1 MKIVHQKGLWG
12 QIKKKFE
19 FSLLSPDSRKLL
31 TTTLNTLNLAMAEE
45 DYLIFFTGEGEGR
58 VERRLK
64 KSQVT
69 AEKLAQMFGVS
80 HNAEA
85 LTVGSLSRDFK
96 IRRVRTTDYGR
107 DEN

>member
-1 MKIVHQKGLWG
+1 
-12 QIKKKFE
+12 
-19 FSLLSPDSRKLL
+19 
-31 TTTLNTLNLAMAEE
+31 MAEE
-45 DYLIFFTGEGEGR
+45 DYLIFFTGEGERR

-85 LTVGSLSRDFK
+85 LTLGSLKRRKTTGSMSRNSRSARGFY
-96 IRRVRTTDYGR
+96 ILVHFL
-107 DEN
+107 